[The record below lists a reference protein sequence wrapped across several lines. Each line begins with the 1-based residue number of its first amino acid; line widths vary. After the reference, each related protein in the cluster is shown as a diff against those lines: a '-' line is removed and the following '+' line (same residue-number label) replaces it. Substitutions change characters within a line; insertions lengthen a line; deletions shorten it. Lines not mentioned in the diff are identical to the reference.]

1 MRRVLEL
8 VVASFCLGLIACT
21 DPGEKT
27 AVGAAT
33 GGVLGAG
40 LGAIVGNQTGDP
52 GQGLVIGA
60 LAGAGTGA
68 MVGNALEAQEK
79 TMQTQDEAIER
90 QEKTIRAQSAEI
102 DELRRMNQD
111 TPTSAYQGAYR
122 GQGSTR
128 ESLAYPRGGAQ
139 GTTHR
144 EIERVTSKDLSAP
157 QSYGSAAA
165 PGAAT
170 APLALSD
177 RSSPDCREAFGEI
190 DRAAQVSEPS
200 ERLFHYRR
208 ALRMCPNQPEIY
220 NGLGE
225 VYLSLDRKADAEFEF
240 KEALKLDS
248 SYAKAR
254 TNLATIKN

>member
-1 MRRVLEL
+1 MQRILEL
-8 VVASFCLGLIACT
+8 GVAFLCLGMLACT

-79 TMQTQDEAIER
+79 TMHTQDEAIER

-102 DELRRMNQD
+102 EELRRMNQD
-111 TPTSAYQGAYR
+111 TPTSAYKGAYR
-122 GQGSTR
+122 GEGSAR
-128 ESLAYPRGGAQ
+128 EPLAYSRGGAQ
-139 GTTHR
+139 R
-144 EIERVTSKDLSAP
+144 EIERVTSKDLSAS
-157 QSYGSAAA
+157 QGYGTAAAPSAAA
-165 PGAAT
+165 
-170 APLALSD
+170 APLALSNS
-177 RSSPDCREAFGEI
+177 SSPDCREAFGEI
-190 DRAAQVSEPS
+190 DKAAQVSEPS
-200 ERLFHYRR
+200 EKLFHYRR
-208 ALRMCPNQPEIY
+208 ALRMCPNQPEIH

-225 VYLSLDRKADAEFEF
+225 VYLSLNRKADAEFEF

-254 TNLATIKN
+254 TNLDTIKN